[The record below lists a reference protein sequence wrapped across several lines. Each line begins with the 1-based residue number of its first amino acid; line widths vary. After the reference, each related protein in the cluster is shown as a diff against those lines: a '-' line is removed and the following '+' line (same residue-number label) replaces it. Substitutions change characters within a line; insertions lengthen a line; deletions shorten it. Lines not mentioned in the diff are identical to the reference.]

1 MDDILARDIATLA
14 HEIDFAYADA
24 ETRSEAI
31 RSGGAPV

>member
-1 MDDILARDIATLA
+1 MGDRLVHGIATLA